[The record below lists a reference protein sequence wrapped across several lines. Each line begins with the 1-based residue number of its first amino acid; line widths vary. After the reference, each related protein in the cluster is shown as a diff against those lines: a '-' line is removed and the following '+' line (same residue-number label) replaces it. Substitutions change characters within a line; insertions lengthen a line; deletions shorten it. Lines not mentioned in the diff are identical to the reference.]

1 MRYIVKKY
9 PKSIL
14 YIVGAGDAEMKLK
27 ETVREKNIEGRVFFI
42 KSLPSISF
50 SRLLSS
56 CWVHMHTST
65 CRCSAYLIM
74 KASACGTPTV
84 AFDIL
89 GIEDVLKNG
98 KNGTMV
104 ENYNRTLF
112 IEASLS
118 LIDDYFRLSI
128 QSRRYAEQRPI
139 EVSMLELEKII
150 ESIL

>member
-1 MRYIVKKY
+1 
-9 PKSIL
+9 
-14 YIVGAGDAEMKLK
+14 
-27 ETVREKNIEGRVFFI
+27 
-42 KSLPSISF
+42 
-50 SRLLSS
+50 
-56 CWVHMHTST
+56 
-65 CRCSAYLIM
+65 M

-112 IEASLS
+112 IETSLS

-128 QSRRYAEQRPI
+128 QSRIYAEQRPI
-139 EVSMLELEKII
+139 KVSMLELEKII
-150 ESIL
+150 ESIR